1 MGVETGPGNP
11 KALAT
16 TCRNPGRQ
24 GGVRALLEQILGR
37 VVTACFSQRVD
48 QEVVEQH
55 RGLASGTLEVGVL
68 LATFSGELRFS
79 SKATWATSRP
89 GAASLG
95 ITGPPKSCAPFRA
108 PGPQGGEHPL
118 QHLLCFTARGADLTT
133 EADSG
138 YTPMDLAVALGYR
151 KGQPQTREVDSA
163 VGGVT
168 TEGPWNILLRCQA
181 LAAREFALADIEC
194 QCVSN
199 QGT

>member
-1 MGVETGPGNP
+1 MSGSRDWPWKP
-11 KALAT
+11 QSPSCC
-16 TCRNPGRQ
+16 CRNPEAQ
-24 GGVRALLEQILGR
+24 GGIRALLEHILGR

-79 SKATWATSRP
+79 SKARWATSRP

-108 PGPQGGEHPL
+108 PGPQGEHPL

-151 KGQPQTREVDSA
+151 KGQPQTRGVDSA

-168 TEGPWNILLRCQA
+168 TEGPWNIFSDVRRWQQESLH
-181 LAAREFALADIEC
+181 
-194 QCVSN
+194 
-199 QGT
+199 